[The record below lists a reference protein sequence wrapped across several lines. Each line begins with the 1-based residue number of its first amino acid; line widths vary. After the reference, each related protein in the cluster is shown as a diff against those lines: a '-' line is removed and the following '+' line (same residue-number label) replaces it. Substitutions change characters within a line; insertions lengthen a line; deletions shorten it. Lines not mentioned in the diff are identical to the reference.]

1 MPRAI
6 WTGSISFGLVE
17 IPVSLVTAERA
28 QASIAFHLLDKRTM
42 KPVGNKRVNKE
53 TGKEVPWGDIVRG
66 YEYERG
72 EFVVLSDEE
81 LKRANVEASKTV
93 DIVAFV
99 DLDEIDPFYF
109 DKPYYLAPARKGAGK
124 GYALLHE
131 TLKSTGKC
139 GIARVVLRTREY
151 VAAVMPRGDALALVL
166 LRYADEIVEPKA
178 AGIEGHDLKALH
190 VREAETK
197 LASQLVDGMTKKWD
211 PKEYHD
217 DYREDVLEL
226 VERKIKTGKT
236 ETIAEPR
243 GGEKAE
249 RRGSLVDLM
258 PLLEKSL
265 ESARGGKRGHAP
277 RRRRKGA

>member
-17 IPVSLVTAERA
+17 IPVSLVTAERT
-28 QASIAFHLLDKRTM
+28 QASISFHLLDKRSM

-53 TGKEVPWGDIVRG
+53 TGEEVPWGEIVRG

-72 EFVVLSDEE
+72 EYVVLSDDE

-109 DKPYYLAPARKGAGK
+109 DKPYYLAPARKAAGK

-151 VAAVMPRGDALALVL
+151 VAAVLPRGDALALVL
-166 LRYADEIVEPKA
+166 LRYADELVEPKA
-178 AGIEGHDLKALH
+178 AGIEGHSLKSLG

-197 LASQLVDGMTKKWD
+197 LASQLVEGMTKKWD
-211 PKEYHD
+211 PSEYQD

-243 GGEKAE
+243 GEKTS

-265 ESARGGKRGHAP
+265 ATARGGKRGHAP